1 MTTTITARETDAF
14 IGIGSNLENPKQQVL
29 IAIERLKKLP
39 ETHWQGMS
47 QLYGSRPQGPQDQPD
62 FVNAVAWV
70 RTRLSPLALLDALQD
85 IERTQ
90 GKVKKRHWGERLIDL
105 DVLLYG
111 ETVIDEPRLQVP
123 HPFMTERDFVLLPLL
138 DLKPDGCMPDGRSF
152 QELADRVSDVF
163 VQPI

>member
-29 IAIERLKKLP
+29 TAIERLKKLP
-39 ETHWQGMS
+39 KTHWQGMS

-111 ETVIDEPRLQVP
+111 ETVIDGPRLQVP

-163 VQPI
+163 VKPI